1 MSALPYL
8 IPHSGGL
15 PLPLVLAPVRAGFPS
30 PADDYLDDNINLHE
44 YLVSDPPATFIVRV
58 KGDSM
63 AGAGIDN
70 GDLLVV
76 DKGLTPAHGDI
87 VVAIIDGE
95 FTVKR
100 LHQRGGSC
108 ALMPENPAYA
118 PITLHSGQE
127 LLVWGV
133 VTGAVKKFRR

>member
-1 MSALPYL
+1 MSPIPYL
-8 IPHSGGL
+8 IPQPGGHS
-15 PLPLVLAPVRAGFPS
+15 LPLVLAPVRAGFPS

-44 YLVSDPPATFIVRV
+44 YLVEDPPATFIVRV

-63 AGAGIDN
+63 IGAGIDN

-76 DKGLTPAHGDI
+76 DKGMTPAHGDI

-133 VTGAVKKFRR
+133 VTGCVKKFRR

>member
-1 MSALPYL
+1 MTIHCCQP
-8 IPHSGGL
+8 GGL
-15 PLPLVLAPVRAGFPS
+15 PLPVAGAPVRAGFPS
-30 PADDYLDDNINLHE
+30 PADDYLDDAISLDG
-44 YLVSDPPATFIVRV
+44 YLIADPAATFLVRV
-58 KGDSM
+58 RGDSM
-63 AGAGIDN
+63 RGAGIEE

-76 DKGLTPAHGDI
+76 DKGLAANHGDI
-87 VVAIIDGE
+87 VIAVIDGE

-100 LHQRGGSC
+100 LHRLRGIC
-108 ALMPENPAYA
+108 ALIAENPAYP

>member
-1 MSALPYL
+1 MTSLPCL
-8 IPHSGGL
+8 IPREGGGFST
-15 PLPLVLAPVRAGFPS
+15 LVLAPVRAGFPS

-44 YLVSDPPATFIVRV
+44 YLVADPPATFIVRV
-58 KGDSM
+58 RGDSM
-63 AGAGIDN
+63 IGAGIDN

-76 DKGLTPAHGDI
+76 DKGLAPAHGDI
-87 VVAIIDGE
+87 VVAVIDGE

-100 LHQRGGSC
+100 LHSRGGSC

>member
-1 MSALPYL
+1 MSTPPHL
-8 IPHSGGL
+8 IPQAGGQR
-15 PLPLVLAPVRAGFPS
+15 LPLVLAPVSAGFPS
-30 PADDYLDDNINLHE
+30 PADDYLDDSINLHA
-44 YLVSDPPATFIVRV
+44 YLVDDPPATFIVRV
-58 KGDSM
+58 RGDSM
-63 AGAGIDN
+63 IGAGIAD

-76 DKGLTPAHGDI
+76 NKGLTPAHGDI
-87 VVAIIDGE
+87 VVAVIDGE

-133 VTGAVKKFRR
+133 VTGAVKKFRQ

>member
-1 MSALPYL
+1 MISHPPSRPAT
-8 IPHSGGL
+8 GGL
-15 PLPLVLAPVRAGFPS
+15 LLPVAGVPVRAGFPS
-30 PADDYLDDNINLHE
+30 PADDYLDDAISLDG
-44 YLVSDPPATFIVRV
+44 YLISDPAATFLVRV
-58 KGDSM
+58 RGDSM
-63 AGAGIDN
+63 RGAGIDE

-76 DKGLTPAHGDI
+76 DKGLTANHGDI
-87 VVAIIDGE
+87 VIAVVDGE

-100 LHQRGGSC
+100 LHNLRGRC
-108 ALMPENPAYA
+108 ALISENPAYA